1 MKICWGSPFP
11 RSVIIQKI
19 GQFLTVEQGEGGPQL
34 TKPNIVY
41 FTCWGKDTFLQVE
54 ILEEIDVNS
63 D

>member
-1 MKICWGSPFP
+1 M
-11 RSVIIQKI
+11 IIQKI

>member
-1 MKICWGSPFP
+1 M
-11 RSVIIQKI
+11 
-19 GQFLTVEQGEGGPQL
+19 EQGEGEGPQL